1 MEEIRI
7 DKKILER
14 INNIIR
20 SYKDE
25 IPKTMFNYYREILN
39 DRSVEGYMAFF
50 SLDKEKLL
58 EYAKVCRI
66 IDIYREITDIMGIL
80 KEDEGKIE
88 QEDLEEYQAD
98 VTTFQDEGKM
108 LLTFL
113 ESKQKDRKRDEKIK
127 ETYINSPNLIIYTR
141 YIGESKDRTI
151 NAHSGKEENTQK
163 AVANLIE
170 QLRYAEYQT
179 LRKNGYIHQTHD
191 VDSHKPCYINGNA
204 FERTGRGSTKVNY
217 IRISVSKKNR
227 EIIKKYFNIDF
238 DTFYL
243 IVSYGD
249 FKNEGMDELR
259 YYTQVYADLKKH
271 NQELLTIIDIF
282 KNDFTEE
289 TFPLARDIIDN
300 SFRITEEITSVLKN
314 KKLNS

>member
-7 DKKILER
+7 DKNFLKR
-14 INNIIR
+14 IKNIIH
-20 SYKDE
+20 SYEDE
-25 IPKTMFNYYREILN
+25 IPNAMFNYYREILN
-39 DRSVEGYMAFF
+39 DRSIEGYMAFF
-50 SLDKEKLL
+50 SLNKEKLL
-58 EYAKVCRI
+58 EYAKVCHI
-66 IDIYREITDIMGIL
+66 MDIYSEITDIMDLL

-98 VTTFQDEGKM
+98 VTKFQDEGKI

-127 ETYINSPNLIIYTR
+127 ETYSNSPNLIIYTR
-141 YIGESKDRTI
+141 YIGESKDRTM
-151 NAHSGKEENTQK
+151 NARSGKEENTQK

-179 LRKNGYIHQTHD
+179 LRKNGYIHQTLD
-191 VDSHKPCYINGNA
+191 VNSHKPCYINGNA
-204 FERTGRGSTKVNY
+204 FERTGRCSTKVNY

-249 FKNEGMDELR
+249 FLNEGLDEIK
-259 YYTQVYADLKKH
+259 YYNKVCADLKRH

-282 KNDFTEE
+282 KNDFTEK

-300 SFRITEEITSVLKN
+300 GFRITEEITSVLKN